1 MAHYAKLG
9 QPDPEA
15 SNVTYQQWHP
25 RELDESELWLAWDR
39 PDSGIPDAHMECVSL
54 IVIAYLSKALLT
66 IVNRYLRTP
75 AIYSDKRCVYELLP
89 SGVVQVVHSLRQH
102 CWSKLSIYE
111 IVFRHHNK
119 DYAGE
124 LYFETDHRR
133 FQASVKSL
141 PLSDRIDW
149 AVKEKD
155 AANKS
160 VNMFL
165 PIE

>member
-66 IVNRYLRTP
+66 IVNRYL
-75 AIYSDKRCVYELLP
+75 SEHLLSTATNAASTSFYP
-89 SGVVQVVHSLRQH
+89 PGL
-102 CWSKLSIYE
+102 
-111 IVFRHHNK
+111 FRLFIH
-119 DYAGE
+119 
-124 LYFETDHRR
+124 
-133 FQASVKSL
+133 
-141 PLSDRIDW
+141 
-149 AVKEKD
+149 
-155 AANKS
+155 
-160 VNMFL
+160 
-165 PIE
+165 

>member
-111 IVFRHHNK
+111 IVFDTITRITLENCTLRRIIGGFRHLSSH
-119 DYAGE
+119 
-124 LYFETDHRR
+124 
-133 FQASVKSL
+133 SL
-141 PLSDRIDW
+141 LATVLIGQ
-149 AVKEKD
+149 
-155 AANKS
+155 
-160 VNMFL
+160 
-165 PIE
+165 